1 MFYSYY
7 LTFNSTNYC
16 YLLVKYINILVGIS
30 STPIFFNFVLL
41 KKYCPSM
48 YNFLFL
54 HLIQNQVIKY
64 KNKKMWYDLPMRQLY
79 NKSTG
84 VYVDIKYLY
93 VNFIISMKTRTFF
106 FSLLSKIQ
114 KLGRVQEKSRRKH
127 VDLKKQ
133 PCR

>member
-106 FSLLSKIQ
+106 F
-114 KLGRVQEKSRRKH
+114 H
-127 VDLKKQ
+127 YCLKFKNLEEYKKKVEGNMLI
-133 PCR
+133 